1 MKKVT
6 HIAFILLSFLTL
18 TACNSANTSLHASL
32 GNPNASVL
40 IEEFSDFECPACSM
54 IGAQLEELIS
64 NNPDLARLEFHHFP
78 LSYHKNAFRA
88 AEATECALDQG
99 KFWEFAELNFG
110 NRKNLTDDN
119 LKSFA
124 KQLGL
129 DQAVFD
135 ECFDSNKKRAKIKS
149 DISNAIKR
157 GLSYTPSIY
166 VNGQLIQWGG
176 VEEFEA
182 YLRSITQ

>member
-1 MKKVT
+1 M
-6 HIAFILLSFLTL
+6 FSLLTL
-18 TACNSANTSLHASL
+18 TACNSADMSLHASL

-54 IGAQLEELIS
+54 IGTQLEELIS

-88 AEATECALDQG
+88 AEAAECALDQG
-99 KFWEFAELNFG
+99 KFWEFAQLSFG

-129 DQAVFD
+129 NQAVFD
-135 ECFDSNKKRAKIKS
+135 ECFDSNKKRSKIKS
-149 DISNAIKR
+149 DISDALRR

-166 VNGQLIQWGG
+166 VNGQLIKYGG

-182 YLRSITQ
+182 YLKSLKP